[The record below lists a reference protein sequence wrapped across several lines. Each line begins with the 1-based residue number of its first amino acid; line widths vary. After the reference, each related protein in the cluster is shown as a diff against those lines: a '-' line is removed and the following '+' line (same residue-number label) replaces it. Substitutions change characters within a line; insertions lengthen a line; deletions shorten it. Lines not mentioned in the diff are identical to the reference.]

1 MEPRIEFLPQKKLVG
16 KSVEMSLVNDTTPEL
31 WRSVMP
37 LFKTLQNSVR
47 DDLFSIQIYDAN
59 SSFSTFTPQTTFT
72 KWAATE
78 VSTFNDLPEELATHT
93 LNGGLYAIFTHKG
106 SAEDF
111 AKTSQY
117 IFGEWMPKSDYDVDQ
132 REHFELLGS
141 KYKNN
146 SSESEEEVWIPIRL
160 KQIS

>member
-16 KSVEMSLVNDTTPEL
+16 QSIKMSLANDSTAEL
-31 WRSVMP
+31 WGSVMP
-37 LFKTLQNSVR
+37 LVKTVQNSVSN
-47 DDLFSIQIYDAN
+47 DLFSVQIYDAD
-59 SSFSTFTPQTTFT
+59 SSFSNFTPQTTFT
-72 KWAATE
+72 KWAAIE
-78 VSTFNDLPEELATHT
+78 VSNFNDLPKELVPLT

-106 SAEDF
+106 NAEGF

-117 IFGEWMPKSDYDVDQ
+117 IFGEWIPNSAYDLDQ

-141 KYKNN
+141 KYKKD

-160 KQIS
+160 KRIS

>member
-16 KSVEMSLVNDTTPEL
+16 KSIEMSLANNTTPEL

-37 LFKTLQNSVR
+37 LFKTLHNSVSS
-47 DDLFSIQIYDAN
+47 DLFSIQVYDKDL
-59 SSFSTFTPQTTFT
+59 SFSNFTPQTIFT

-78 VSTFNDLPEELATHT
+78 VSNFNNIPSELATHT
-93 LNGGLYAIFTHKG
+93 LSGGLYAVFVHQG
-106 SAEDF
+106 SPESF
-111 AKTSQY
+111 PKTSQY
-117 IFGEWMPKSDYDVDQ
+117 IFGEWLPKSDYELDQ

-146 SSESEEEVWIPIRL
+146 SPESEEEVWIPVRL
-160 KQIS
+160 KKAL

>member
-1 MEPRIEFLPQKKLVG
+1 MEPRIELLPQKKLVG
-16 KSVEMSLVNDTTPEL
+16 KSMEMSLAEDTTPEL

-37 LFKTLQNSVR
+37 LVKTLQNSVNN
-47 DDLFSIQIYDAN
+47 DLFSIQIYENDL
-59 SSFSTFTPQTTFT
+59 SFSNFSPQTTFT

-78 VSTFNDLPEELATHT
+78 VSNFNDIPAELAAHT
-93 LNGGLYAIFTHKG
+93 LSGGLYAVFVHQG
-106 SAEDF
+106 SAADF
-111 AKTSQY
+111 PKTSQY
-117 IFGEWMPKSDYDVDQ
+117 IFGEWLPKSDYEVDQ

-160 KQIS
+160 KRIS

>member
-16 KSVEMSLVNDTTPEL
+16 KSIKMSLEKDTTPEL

-37 LFKTLQNSVR
+37 LFKTLSNSVSN
-47 DDLFSIQIYDAN
+47 DLFSIQIYDN
-59 SSFSTFTPQTTFT
+59 SFDSNNFTTQTVFT

-78 VSTFNDLPEELATHT
+78 VSNFSNLPSELDAHT
-93 LNGGLYAIFTHKG
+93 LSGGLYAVFVHNG
-106 SAEDF
+106 SPQDF
-111 AKTSQY
+111 PKTNQY
-117 IFGEWMPKSDYDVDQ
+117 IFEEWLPKSDYELDQ

-146 SSESEEEVWIPIRL
+146 SPESEEEVWIPIRL
-160 KQIS
+160 KRML